1 MTESALLLR
10 EAFNES
16 VNYMTWSFYSLITAY
31 VSMAFYD
38 RVEVK
43 TRINNYLNK
52 LLFVIAMS
60 VFIPNMYFVSMVFS
74 QKLGTAAGVASF
86 IIGLLFMM
94 LNSAPVITYRTAAQR
109 LSFMSIVSWVFIC
122 FIRLRKMKSFNS
134 LILNAKKFLNDQNYR
149 VLALF
154 DHRTRRSYY
163 SEPFRRVDC

>member
-74 QKLGTAAGVASF
+74 QKLGKVR
-86 IIGLLFMM
+86 I
-94 LNSAPVITYRTAAQR
+94 
-109 LSFMSIVSWVFIC
+109 
-122 FIRLRKMKSFNS
+122 
-134 LILNAKKFLNDQNYR
+134 
-149 VLALF
+149 
-154 DHRTRRSYY
+154 
-163 SEPFRRVDC
+163 

>member
-52 LLFVIAMS
+52 LLFVIAM
-60 VFIPNMYFVSMVFS
+60 YFVSMVFS

-94 LNSAPVITYRTAAQR
+94 LNSAPVITGIVQQR
-109 LSFMSIVSWVFIC
+109 
-122 FIRLRKMKSFNS
+122 K
-134 LILNAKKFLNDQNYR
+134 D
-149 VLALF
+149 
-154 DHRTRRSYY
+154 
-163 SEPFRRVDC
+163 

>member
-31 VSMAFYD
+31 VSND

-94 LNSAPVITYRTAAQR
+94 LNSAPVITGIVQQR
-109 LSFMSIVSWVFIC
+109 
-122 FIRLRKMKSFNS
+122 K
-134 LILNAKKFLNDQNYR
+134 D
-149 VLALF
+149 
-154 DHRTRRSYY
+154 
-163 SEPFRRVDC
+163 

>member
-1 MTESALLLR
+1 KRAYCLKTQPATGETYPKSDLFNKASFLLKINYSDLFSIDLMRYGMTESALLLR

-94 LNSAPVITYRTAAQR
+94 LNSAPVITGIVQQR
-109 LSFMSIVSWVFIC
+109 
-122 FIRLRKMKSFNS
+122 K
-134 LILNAKKFLNDQNYR
+134 D
-149 VLALF
+149 
-154 DHRTRRSYY
+154 
-163 SEPFRRVDC
+163 

>member
-38 RVEVK
+38 RVEV
-43 TRINNYLNK
+43 NNYLNK

-94 LNSAPVITYRTAAQR
+94 LNSAPVITGIVQQR
-109 LSFMSIVSWVFIC
+109 
-122 FIRLRKMKSFNS
+122 K
-134 LILNAKKFLNDQNYR
+134 D
-149 VLALF
+149 
-154 DHRTRRSYY
+154 
-163 SEPFRRVDC
+163 

>member
-86 IIGLLFMM
+86 IIGLLHDVK
-94 LNSAPVITYRTAAQR
+94 LGTCNYWYRTAAQR

-149 VLALF
+149 VFALLYY
-154 DHRTRRSYY
+154 RARRPYY
-163 SEPFRRVDC
+163 SEPL

>member
-16 VNYMTWSFYSLITAY
+16 VNYMIWSFYSLITAY

-94 LNSAPVITYRTAAQR
+94 LNSAPVITGIVQQR
-109 LSFMSIVSWVFIC
+109 
-122 FIRLRKMKSFNS
+122 K
-134 LILNAKKFLNDQNYR
+134 D
-149 VLALF
+149 
-154 DHRTRRSYY
+154 
-163 SEPFRRVDC
+163 

>member
-94 LNSAPVITYRTAAQR
+94 LNSAPVITGIVQQR
-109 LSFMSIVSWVFIC
+109 KIEFYEYSQLGFH
-122 FIRLRKMKSFNS
+122 
-134 LILNAKKFLNDQNYR
+134 
-149 VLALF
+149 LF
-154 DHRTRRSYY
+154 YQT
-163 SEPFRRVDC
+163 

>member
-52 LLFVIAMS
+52 LLFVLLCPFLSQICTLFQWCS
-60 VFIPNMYFVSMVFS
+60 V
-74 QKLGTAAGVASF
+74 
-86 IIGLLFMM
+86 
-94 LNSAPVITYRTAAQR
+94 
-109 LSFMSIVSWVFIC
+109 
-122 FIRLRKMKSFNS
+122 
-134 LILNAKKFLNDQNYR
+134 
-149 VLALF
+149 
-154 DHRTRRSYY
+154 RS
-163 SEPFRRVDC
+163 

>member
-74 QKLGTAAGVASF
+74 QKLGTAAWRC
-86 IIGLLFMM
+86 
-94 LNSAPVITYRTAAQR
+94 VIHYWATFHDVKLGTCNYWYRTAAQR

-149 VLALF
+149 VLALLYY
-154 DHRTRRSYY
+154 RARRPYY
-163 SEPFRRVDC
+163 SEPL

>member
-52 LLFVIAMS
+52 LLFVIAIS
-60 VFIPNMYFVSMVFS
+60 VFIPNRYFVSMVFS
-74 QKLGTAAGVASF
+74 QKLGTAAGV
-86 IIGLLFMM
+86 
-94 LNSAPVITYRTAAQR
+94 AAQR

-154 DHRTRRSYY
+154 DHRT
-163 SEPFRRVDC
+163 

>member
-1 MTESALLLR
+1 MLCSFLLKINYSDLFSIDLMREGMTESALLLR

-94 LNSAPVITYRTAAQR
+94 LNSAPVITGIVQQR
-109 LSFMSIVSWVFIC
+109 
-122 FIRLRKMKSFNS
+122 K
-134 LILNAKKFLNDQNYR
+134 D
-149 VLALF
+149 
-154 DHRTRRSYY
+154 
-163 SEPFRRVDC
+163 

>member
-52 LLFVIAMS
+52 LPS
-60 VFIPNMYFVSMVFS
+60 
-74 QKLGTAAGVASF
+74 
-86 IIGLLFMM
+86 
-94 LNSAPVITYRTAAQR
+94 
-109 LSFMSIVSWVFIC
+109 
-122 FIRLRKMKSFNS
+122 
-134 LILNAKKFLNDQNYR
+134 
-149 VLALF
+149 
-154 DHRTRRSYY
+154 
-163 SEPFRRVDC
+163 

>member
-1 MTESALLLR
+1 MLFFC

-52 LLFVIAMS
+52 LLFVIAICPFYPKYVLCFNGVQS
-60 VFIPNMYFVSMVFS
+60 EVRHRSWRCVIHYWATFHDV
-74 QKLGTAAGVASF
+74 KLGTC
-86 IIGLLFMM
+86 
-94 LNSAPVITYRTAAQR
+94 NYWYRTAAQR

-149 VLALF
+149 VLLL
-154 DHRTRRSYY
+154 HSSRG
-163 SEPFRRVDC
+163 

>member
-74 QKLGTAAGVASF
+74 LKLGTAAGVASF

-94 LNSAPVITYRTAAQR
+94 LNSAPVITGIVQQR
-109 LSFMSIVSWVFIC
+109 
-122 FIRLRKMKSFNS
+122 K
-134 LILNAKKFLNDQNYR
+134 D
-149 VLALF
+149 
-154 DHRTRRSYY
+154 
-163 SEPFRRVDC
+163 

>member
-16 VNYMTWSFYSLITAY
+16 VNYMTWSFYSLITA
-31 VSMAFYD
+31 D
-38 RVEVK
+38 
-43 TRINNYLNK
+43 LNK

-94 LNSAPVITYRTAAQR
+94 LNSAPVITGIVQQR
-109 LSFMSIVSWVFIC
+109 
-122 FIRLRKMKSFNS
+122 K
-134 LILNAKKFLNDQNYR
+134 D
-149 VLALF
+149 
-154 DHRTRRSYY
+154 
-163 SEPFRRVDC
+163 